1 MEMATPDGYQDVDM
15 SWMRDHFLQTS
26 ESGNKMLIAAAPEQI
41 HQYPAAQ
48 VYTSGLYV
56 PPIPPNYEM
65 DDDQNMAI
73 GGYIPVMFSGEEDY
87 ENYSAEHPSC
97 KMNTSTTS
105 TQTFVPAKKIKP
117 VKHPGLKL
125 KTPIAY
131 QKDSDLSV
139 IPIVKEGMAVCEKC
153 GAIGV
158 KHAFYTRERRFCS
171 LECARGEQ
179 KVQPEEPETTMREE
193 EISQEEYVDMEMLAK
208 RIPKEPA
215 APTPPPPP
223 PPPSKPQPLVSNQGN
238 LPPLLSHLPLED
250 PPLPIKRKGPE
261 LANTYEW
268 KRQLEAQDFAAA
280 PVTCFKHTPLSDLWD
295 NIVVGMKV
303 EVENTDCEN
312 FSEGV
317 PASFWV
323 ATVLRIAGYKAL
335 LRYEGFGPDPIKDFW
350 VNLCAATVHPVGWC
364 AGRGKPLIPPK
375 TIQNKFKD
383 WKQFLVKRLTGAR
396 TLPTNFIIKIYD
408 SLKSRFT
415 CGLTL
420 EVVDGSRISQV
431 KVATISKIVGK
442 RLHIKY
448 YDDEHGSGFWCH
460 EDSPLI
466 HPVGWALK
474 TGHNLD
480 ADPEYISRC
489 QAGVY
494 LDNDA
499 GPELFAQLKPF
510 FQDPDDGDT
519 HIQPGMKLEAI
530 DPLNLSAICV
540 ATVMRVLN
548 DGYIMIRIDSYD
560 PDTTGADWFCYHS
573 TSPYIFPAGFCEM
586 NSIPLTPP
594 QGYAEDF
601 DWDFYLKKTGAI
613 AVPLTLF
620 NCVDM
625 ETPPHSFIM
634 GMKLEC
640 ADLMDPRMICVGTIS
655 RVVGRL
661 LKIHFD
667 GWEDEY
673 DQWLDC
679 ESPDM
684 YPVGWCE
691 LVGHK
696 LEGPRPSGG
705 LWQQQALSDASEHPS
720 INPASDL
727 SSVKK
732 ISPKRGRGRKPKQK
746 KLKIALIKKPT
757 LKESPPSKK
766 SKLNEVGGPAES
778 PKDASQSPS
787 YWEPEM
793 AEEPAGPDQSL
804 PCSEDDTFHVSE
816 SGKFIPRLIDSSIN
830 LETKDLDPLS
840 WGPNDVETFL
850 FLNDCEAYGTAFKHQ
865 KIDGSRLLK
874 LSQDEIMGLT
884 GLKVGPSLKIHELIQ
899 QLKKKVN
906 PTQERHKAALRKFQS

>member
-1 MEMATPDGYQDVDM
+1 MEMATPDGYGEMDIP
-15 SWMRDHFLQTS
+15 WMRDHFLQTS
-26 ESGNKMLIAAAPEQI
+26 ESGNKMLIAAAAEPQM
-41 HQYPAAQ
+41 HQYPPAQ
-48 VYTSGLYV
+48 VYSTSAMYV
-56 PPIPPNYEM
+56 PPIAPSYDME
-65 DDDQNMAI
+65 DDQNMAM
-73 GGYIPVMFSGEEDY
+73 GGYIPVIYTGEEEY
-87 ENYSAEHPSC
+87 ENYSAEQPSC
-97 KMNTSTTS
+97 KTSTTTS

-139 IPIVKEGMAVCEKC
+139 IPIVREGMAVCEKC

-179 KVQPEEPETTMREE
+179 KNQPAAEESSSEVAAMKEE
-193 EISQEEYVDMEMLAK
+193 EISQEEYIDMEMLAK

-215 APTPPPPP
+215 AAPNPPPLPPPPP
-223 PPPSKPQPLVSNQGN
+223 PAMQPVATSQAS
-238 LPPLLSHLPLED
+238 LPPLLSNLPLED

-268 KRQLEAQDFAAA
+268 KKQLEAPDFAAA
-280 PVTCFKHTPLSDLWD
+280 AVTCFKHVPLSDLWE

-303 EVENTDCEN
+303 EVENTDCDH

-335 LRYEGFGPDPIKDFW
+335 LRYEGFGQESSKDFW

-383 WKQFLVKRLTGAR
+383 WKQFLVRRLTGAR
-396 TLPTNFIIKIYD
+396 TLPSNFIMKIFD

-420 EVVDGSRISQV
+420 EVVDGSCISQV

-448 YDDEHGSGFWCH
+448 YDEENGSGFWCH

-466 HPVGWALK
+466 HHVGWALK

-480 ADPEYISRC
+480 ADAEYNSRC

-499 GPELFAQLKPF
+499 LPELFAQPKPSF
-510 FQDPDDGDT
+510 LDQEDGGAQ
-519 HIQPGMKLEAI
+519 ILAGMKLEAI

-560 PDTTGADWFCYHS
+560 PDSTGSDWFCYHS

-594 QGYAEDF
+594 QGYADDF
-601 DWDFYLKKTGAI
+601 DWDVYLRRTGAV

-620 NCVDM
+620 NCIDM
-625 ETPPHSFIM
+625 ETPPHCFQI

-640 ADLMDPRMICVGTIS
+640 ADLMDPKMICVGTIS

-661 LKIHFD
+661 LKVHFD

-696 LEGPRPSGG
+696 LEGPR
-705 LWQQQALSDASEHPS
+705 ASVTELA
-720 INPASDL
+720 AS
-727 SSVKK
+727 KK
-732 ISPKRGRGRKPKQK
+732 VSPKRGRGRKPKVK
-746 KLKIALIKKPT
+746 KLKIAIGRKQLPRD
-757 LKESPPSKK
+757 SPPGKK
-766 SKLNEVGGPAES
+766 TKPADFVSPAKS
-778 PKDASQSPS
+778 PKEEPHSPS
-787 YWEPEM
+787 TYWEPEM

-804 PCSEDDTFHVSE
+804 PGFEDELNPVVS
-816 SGKFIPRLIDSSIN
+816 SGKFIPRLIDSTTC
-830 LETKDLDPLS
+830 LENKDLDPLS
-840 WGPNDVETFL
+840 WDPNDVCVFL
-850 FLNDCEAYGTAFKHQ
+850 CMNDCEAYTKGFKD
-865 KIDGSRLLK
+865 KNINGISLLK
-874 LSQDEIMGLT
+874 LSQDEILDLT

-906 PTQERHKAALRKFQS
+906 PTQERHKAALRKFQT